1 MVTVC
6 RSACDSGD
14 QMMETKWASG
24 SRDPFLNFR
33 SPDVF
38 GMDEARFFKFS
49 VCRLIKFRGIG
60 VYSGSGDL
68 SKI

>member
-33 SPDVF
+33 SAD
-38 GMDEARFFKFS
+38 MSLEWTKLDFS
-49 VCRLIKFRGIG
+49 NLVCA
-60 VYSGSGDL
+60 D
-68 SKI
+68 